1 MKLGIR
7 IVSCVAMMAIALS
20 MVVFTVADFREADAL
35 GYTLGEYEGNIAVF
49 RKGQESEPIAVTD
62 IELASLRQ
70 ADRDKISSGLSASG
84 ERELQELLED
94 LGS

>member
-7 IVSCVAMMAIALS
+7 IVSCVALMAIALTMAVFS
-20 MVVFTVADFREADAL
+20 MADFERPVTA
-35 GYTLGEYEGNIAVF
+35 GYTLGEHDGLLAVF
-49 RKGQESEPIAVTD
+49 SAGSEEPITVTE

-70 ADRDKISSGLSASG
+70 ADRDMIDRGLSAQS
-84 ERELQELLED
+84 REELLLLLED